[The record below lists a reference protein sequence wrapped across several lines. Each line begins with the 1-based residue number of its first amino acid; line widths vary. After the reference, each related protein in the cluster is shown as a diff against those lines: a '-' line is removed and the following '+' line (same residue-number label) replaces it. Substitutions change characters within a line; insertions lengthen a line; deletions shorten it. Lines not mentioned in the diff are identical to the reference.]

1 MTQRSILVS
10 GVPGV
15 GKSSCLERVADAC
28 KDMVVDGVISAE
40 IRRDGKRCGFG
51 MRLISSGSCGILASP
66 DIDSTIRFGTLNP
79 DSGEPRLGVTHDFL
93 KNTVCSHLRGIIG
106 EADLIVVDEIG
117 SMQATCDEFIDV
129 VNELIAA
136 GTPLL
141 ASISLA
147 DDPWIQALRS
157 RGDIPVLELTKSNRD
172 LTTEMLTSYVREW
185 VNIAHSLR

>member
-28 KDMVVDGVISAE
+28 KDMIVDGVISAE
-40 IRRDGKRCGFG
+40 IRQEGKRCGFS

-66 DIDSTIRFGTLNP
+66 EINSTIRFGTLSL
-79 DSGEPRLGVTHDFL
+79 DSGEPRLGVTHEFL
-93 KNTVCSHLRGIIG
+93 KNDVCSHLKEIIG
-106 EADLIVVDEIG
+106 KADLIVVDEIG
-117 SMQATCDEFIDV
+117 SMQATCQEFIDV

-136 GTPLL
+136 ETPLL

-147 DDPWIQALRS
+147 NHPWIRALRS
-157 RGDIPVLELTKSNRD
+157 RDDIPILELTKSNRD
-172 LTTEMLTSYVREW
+172 LITEMLTSYVREW
-185 VNIAHSLR
+185 VSTAKS